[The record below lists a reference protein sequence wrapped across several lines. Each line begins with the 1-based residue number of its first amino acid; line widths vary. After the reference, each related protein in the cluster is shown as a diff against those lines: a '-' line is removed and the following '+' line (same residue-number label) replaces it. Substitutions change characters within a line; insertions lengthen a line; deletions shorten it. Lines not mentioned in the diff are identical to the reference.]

1 VLEVLYVNIVVIYYK
16 RKNFMK
22 FKAFMLFLLSQLFFL
37 SLANANA
44 DANQSYKL
52 RQGDLIQVSV
62 WGEDKMQKESLVLPD
77 GNITYP
83 LAGRVEV
90 AGLTSTEVEKRIAE
104 KLKAYLPD
112 PQVSVVIVSITGNIA
127 HVMGKVLK
135 PGQVLMR
142 GPMTVLDA
150 LSIAGGLDKFADRS
164 GIKVLRKTP
173 QGQKAIPV
181 YYDQLIRGQNLES
194 NITLNPGDTILVP

>member
-1 VLEVLYVNIVVIYYK
+1 
-16 RKNFMK
+16 MK
-22 FKAFMLFLLSQLFFL
+22 FKAFIWFFL
-37 SLANANA
+37 GQLLLISIANANA

-135 PGQVLMR
+135 PGQVLMP

-150 LSIAGGLDKFADRS
+150 LSMAGGLDKFADRS

-181 YYDQLIRGQNLES
+181 YYDQLIRGQNLDS

>member
-1 VLEVLYVNIVVIYYK
+1 
-16 RKNFMK
+16 MK
-22 FKAFMLFLLSQLFFL
+22 VKTFLWLIICQLFLTSI
-37 SLANANA
+37 SLASANPA
-44 DANQSYKL
+44 QSYKL

-62 WGEDKMQKESLVLPD
+62 WGEDKLQKESLVLPD

-90 AGLTSTEVEKRIAE
+90 VGLTSTEVEKRIAE
-104 KLKAYLPD
+104 KLKTYLPD
-112 PQVSVVIVSITGNIA
+112 PQVSVVIVSITGNLA

-135 PGQVLMR
+135 PGQVLMT

-150 LSIAGGLDKFADRS
+150 LSVAGGFDKFADRNN
-164 GIKVLRKTP
+164 IKVLRNTP

-181 YYDQLIRGQNLES
+181 YYDQLIRGERLES
-194 NITLNPGDTILVP
+194 NIILNPGDTILVP